1 MLIVSRSVIRIKLES
16 EQTNYPRYSSA
27 TLWSGKGIE
36 LLVFLIRVFQLPSDK
51 RGDFFFFSPVVKRQ
65 KEMRIPPQPSHL

>member
-51 RGDFFFFSPVVKRQ
+51 RGDFFF
-65 KEMRIPPQPSHL
+65 PQLLKDKKK

>member
-51 RGDFFFFSPVVKRQ
+51 RGDFFFF
-65 KEMRIPPQPSHL
+65 PQLLKDKKK